1 MWVAVHVPEA
11 APFDHAPFAAPG
23 EVNVPD
29 MLAPVVA
36 VNVVA
41 PFAATEPVTVNGDP
55 YEPAE
60 VRNRQD
66 PEI

>member
-1 MWVAVHVPEA
+1 MPEA
-11 APFDHAPFAAPG
+11 APFDHVPLAAPG

-29 MLAPVVA
+29 RVAPVVA
-36 VNVVA
+36 VTAVL
-41 PFAATEPVTVNGDP
+41 PFAATDPVTLNGGP
-55 YEPAE
+55 NTPAE